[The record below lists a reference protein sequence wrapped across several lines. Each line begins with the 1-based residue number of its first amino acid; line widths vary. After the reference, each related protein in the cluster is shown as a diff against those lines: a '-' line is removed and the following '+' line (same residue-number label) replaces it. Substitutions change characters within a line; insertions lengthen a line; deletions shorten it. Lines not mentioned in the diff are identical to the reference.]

1 MTQNCVILHL
11 IITKERQSTPQN
23 LTIKQFYGSNITN
36 TIKYNQPMQ
45 ILNIELGINKNNDA
59 SSYVFVINQ
68 SLNSY

>member
-1 MTQNCVILHL
+1 MTNNCAMSHL
-11 IITKERQSTPQN
+11 IITKERQSNPQN

-36 TIKYNQPMQ
+36 TIKYNHPIQ
-45 ILNIELGINKNNDA
+45 ILNIELDINNNNDA